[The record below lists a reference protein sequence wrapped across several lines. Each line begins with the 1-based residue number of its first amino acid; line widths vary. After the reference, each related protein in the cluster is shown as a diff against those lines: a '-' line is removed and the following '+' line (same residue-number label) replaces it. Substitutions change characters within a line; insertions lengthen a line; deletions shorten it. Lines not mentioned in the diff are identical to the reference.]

1 MASHE
6 RNNVVVTGFGAVTPF
21 GIGVPALE
29 HGLFSGKAAIRSITG
44 FDASRLPV
52 RIAGEVPDFRASDH
66 ISRASARRMERFAQ
80 FAVAASREAFVHSGL
95 ENPSIDKS
103 RCAAVIHTGA
113 GGIPALIE
121 ATQVMRA
128 RGSAAAPPLVIARF
142 APNMASA
149 HVAIELGFTGPAL
162 TGTGACASGTLGLIE
177 AMHLVQ
183 RGEVDVAIA
192 GGAEACVTELGI
204 VGFDNLGVL
213 SHLNNDPER
222 ANRPFSID
230 RDGTVLSEGAVVMT
244 LESEQHAA
252 RRNAQ
257 VYARVAGG
265 AVTSDAWHVTAPD
278 PAGTWLARAIGLAL
292 GRAQLQPADIDLV
305 SMHATASIAG
315 DLAEAAAL
323 HVAFGSR
330 GSSVPVTATKSGTG
344 HLIGGSGALA
354 ALAVVLGFTRDEI
367 APTCN
372 LIHQDPAIALNVVTS
387 GKNRMKVH
395 HAIANGL
402 GFGGQNAVIVLSNP
416 S

>member
-1 MASHE
+1 
-6 RNNVVVTGFGAVTPF
+6 
-21 GIGVPALE
+21 
-29 HGLFSGKAAIRSITG
+29 
-44 FDASRLPV
+44 
-52 RIAGEVPDFRASDH
+52 
-66 ISRASARRMERFAQ
+66 
-80 FAVAASREAFVHSGL
+80 
-95 ENPSIDKS
+95 
-103 RCAAVIHTGA
+103 
-113 GGIPALIE
+113 
-121 ATQVMRA
+121 
-128 RGSAAAPPLVIARF
+128 
-142 APNMASA
+142 
-149 HVAIELGFTGPAL
+149 
-162 TGTGACASGTLGLIE
+162 
-177 AMHLVQ
+177 
-183 RGEVDVAIA
+183 
-192 GGAEACVTELGI
+192 
-204 VGFDNLGVL
+204 VL